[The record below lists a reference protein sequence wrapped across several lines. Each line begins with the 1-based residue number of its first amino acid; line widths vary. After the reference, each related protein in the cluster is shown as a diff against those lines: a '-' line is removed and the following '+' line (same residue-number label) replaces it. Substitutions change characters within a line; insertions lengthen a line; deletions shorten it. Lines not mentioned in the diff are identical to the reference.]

1 MCETAIRREGA
12 TCGAAE
18 RVAMAGR
25 LLFAGVKTKMKR
37 TTLIL
42 TLVLVALPPPVGAQA
57 ETQPGAQPTFEV
69 ASVRLNNSG
78 DHTLTFNYMA
88 GRFTATNVTLRVLIR
103 SAYAVQDS
111 QIVGGP
117 TWSNS
122 DRFNIVAKG
131 DVGRSSAPMVIQPD
145 GPSRLQLM
153 MQALLVERFKLVV
166 HKEMRES
173 NVFVLS
179 VARTDGRLGPALHR
193 SDVDCEALAAKM
205 RQTPQTSQAAPPVLT
220 RGNPCELSRGFGSI
234 KLGGRPLS
242 QLANTLSNIV
252 GRPVVDETRLAG
264 NFDVSLTW
272 APDQPASSVGDAA
285 AVPVAADGPSI
296 FTAIREQLGLK
307 LVARK
312 SSAEVLVVDSAEHP
326 VEN

>member
-1 MCETAIRREGA
+1 MSTRLTA
-12 TCGAAE
+12 AAADCTAGLWTE
-18 RVAMAGR
+18 VMVRTSFAVSFVMAPAIQPQVKAQ
-25 LLFAGVKTKMKR
+25 AG
-37 TTLIL
+37 
-42 TLVLVALPPPVGAQA
+42 PPP
-57 ETQPGAQPTFEV
+57 PGAQPTFEV
-69 ASVRLNNSG
+69 ASIRPNNSG
-78 DHTLTFNYMA
+78 ENGLTFNYMA

-117 TWSNS
+117 KWSNS

-153 MQALLVERFKLVV
+153 MQALLAERFKLVV

-179 VARTDGRLGPALHR
+179 VARTDGRLGPTLHL
-193 SDVDCEALAAKM
+193 SDVDCAALAAQM
-205 RQTPQTSQAAPPVLT
+205 RQTPQAAPPVLT
-220 RGNPCELSRGFGSI
+220 RGNPCELLRSFGSL

-242 QLANTLSNIV
+242 QLANTLSNLV
-252 GRPVVDETRLAG
+252 GRPVVDETGLTG
-264 NFDVSLTW
+264 NFDVTLTW
-272 APDQPASSVGDAA
+272 TPEQPVGDVA
-285 AVPVAADGPSI
+285 AVPADGPSI
-296 FTAIREQLGLK
+296 FSAIREQLGLK